1 MKNEGANN
9 KIALI
14 TGCSSGIGYDLA
26 DRLTKAGYT
35 VVATARQIES
45 LEKLNAAMKLTLD
58 VTDELSINSALA
70 ETMKAYG
77 RLDILVNNAG
87 YGIGGSVEEL
97 PEKELR
103 SMFEVNFFGAVKL
116 MRAVSP
122 LMRERKTGTIVNISS
137 IAGKLPT
144 VGGGGY
150 CASKF
155 ALEGL
160 SDAFRQELK
169 PFGVRVILIE
179 PGLIGTRFQWTMDR
193 LSEEITGRPLSPYR
207 SMYDQNHSMVTQAR
221 KTEAKPGA
229 VSAVVLKAVSAKNP
243 KARYLVAVP
252 LALKLLMRLGDGKR
266 DRILEAVTGKR

>member
-1 MKNEGANN
+1 MKNESADH
-9 KIALI
+9 KVALI

-26 DRLTKAGYT
+26 DRLTEAGYT
-35 VVATARQIES
+35 VVATARQIGS

-58 VTDELSINSALA
+58 VTDELSINSAFA

-87 YGIGGSVEEL
+87 YGFCGSVEEL

-103 SMFEVNFFGAVKL
+103 AIFEVNFFGAVKL

-179 PGLIGTRFQWTMDR
+179 PGLIGTCFQRTMDR
-193 LSEEITGRPLSPYR
+193 LSEEITGRSLSPYR
-207 SMYDQNHSMVTQAR
+207 SMYDQNHSMVTKAR
-221 KTEAKPGA
+221 KTEATPGA
-229 VSAVVLKAVSAKNP
+229 VSAVVLKAVAAKNP
-243 KARYLVAVP
+243 RARYLVAVP